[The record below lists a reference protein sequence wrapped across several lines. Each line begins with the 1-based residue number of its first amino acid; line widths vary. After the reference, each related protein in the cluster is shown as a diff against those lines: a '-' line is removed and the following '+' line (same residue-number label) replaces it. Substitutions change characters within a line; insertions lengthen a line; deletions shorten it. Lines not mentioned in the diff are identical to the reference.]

1 MAEDMHPA
9 KGSGRDSDSQ
19 KNLLRKVINTLN
31 KSSEKAE
38 LGAVHISETVTD
50 KVDELIGVYVKTN
63 AKDEKKENSK
73 KGDAAEEKKERMT
86 VFQTLLNLPE
96 ALKTAA
102 GSAKD
107 KGSNLMSSLGK
118 KVKGFTGMLGKL
130 AMGAGA
136 GILAIVAVAG
146 LMSSGIIDAEK
157 VKKSVLTLL
166 SIGDEM
172 SMKGLAT
179 LAFFSPAMKRLGT
192 GLAFFG
198 AGSAIAG
205 MSNALLEKFGAG
217 NWAQG
222 VKDNVLTLL
231 SIGDSV
237 GLTDIATL
245 LAFQP
250 AMIALATGL
259 AAFGAGSAVAG
270 MSDALLK
277 KFGSGGWAETTKQ
290 NVLTLLSIGDELTAP
305 RILAI
310 AAVPVA
316 LIALGGGLAVFGAGS
331 GIASMTTSTVW
342 ADNVKSA
349 VLTLLSIPDEAG
361 GNIGMLASG
370 GTVALALG
378 GIGAGLLLFGAGS
391 AINSLVQDTKWSGRV
406 KTNVLTLLSIADD
419 VGDDFVKKSTSVATG
434 LGKLGAGLAVFG
446 GGTFVSS
453 LAAAASGILDFF
465 TPGKSLSPVDVML
478 SLADREVEINKAATG
493 VTKLANAMSKLSGIS
508 FNGNNIDIEGMLN
521 DFGHLPALLD
531 GLANGSPNGPIEF
544 ETHGRNKHIDFKK
557 GILDPSLKVPEIAAT
572 MNHVNSVLGLG
583 TPRNSTQQ
591 ATSSENA
598 EMKSASSGGTV
609 AVNTGGNTTNNTS
622 SSSAVAVV
630 DASPAT
636 DDLDR
641 VA

>member
-316 LIALGGGLAVFGAGS
+316 LLALGAGLAVFGAGS
-331 GIASMTTSTVW
+331 GIASLTTSTDW

-419 VGDDFVKKSTSVATG
+419 VGDDFVKKSNSVATG
-434 LGKLGAGLAVFG
+434 LAKLGGSLTVFG
-446 GGTFVSS
+446 AGTFVSS
-453 LAAAASGILDFF
+453 LGAAASGILDFF
-465 TPGKSLSPVDVML
+465 TPGKGPVDIML
-478 SLADREVEINKAATG
+478 TLADREVEINKAASG
-493 VTKLANAMSKLSGIS
+493 VTKLANAMTKLSGIS
-508 FNGNNIDIEGMLN
+508 FNGGNIDIEGMLN
-521 DFGHLPALLD
+521 DFGHLPLLLD

-544 ETHGRNKHIDFKK
+544 ESGSLRRNKKIDFGK

-572 MNHVNSVLGLG
+572 MNHVNSALGLG